1 MVSTENNEP
10 QQGQLQAESVDGRD
24 GGVTL
29 MDMLRI
35 IRKHVIAAIVTF
47 VVVFAAVCAYTLL
60 VPPKYSATVQVFAT
74 YSDTAANS
82 GDISSVNNAS
92 SYISN
97 QIKSYPTLATTES
110 VLQPVIDDLGL
121 TMTVKQLAAQLTVTN
136 PSQTAFVN
144 ITVENDSAQQAASIA
159 NAVAKSLSS
168 VVQTSLYASDQKSPV
183 KLSVVQQA
191 YEPTSPS
198 SPKVALNMA
207 IGIVAGVILGVFVAL
222 IKDMLSTHIQEAHD
236 LQEIIDAPIMG
247 RIPSDESLDKSV
259 PVMVSAPSSP
269 IAEEYRR
276 IRTNLSFTQ
285 PVEGT
290 KSRLVVISSVSP
302 NEGKTT
308 TSCNIAATLAE
319 NGASVLLIDADLRHP
334 SVANKLSL
342 EGNAGLTHVL
352 SGQAAVK
359 DVVQRYW
366 KPNLHIMPAGPKP
379 PNASSLLNSLTMKEL
394 IRQAL
399 TQYDYV
405 LVDTS
410 PMIVAN
416 DAAIFGAMG
425 NGIVLVS
432 GRGVTD
438 KRELRDIAAQLDNLG
453 VSVTGLVFNF
463 ARESKKT
470 SSYGNYYYNDDED
483 ESSRKKG
490 GKNRRKSSTAR
501 RAK

>member
-1 MVSTENNEP
+1 MVSTENNEL
-10 QQGQLQAESVDGRD
+10 QQDRSESAEGRD
-24 GGVTL
+24 SGVTL

-35 IRKHVIAAIVTF
+35 IRKHVIAAIITF

-60 VPPKYSATVQVFAT
+60 TPPKYSSTAQVFAT
-74 YSDTAANS
+74 YSDSAPNS
-82 GDISSVNNAS
+82 GDISTINSAS

-121 TMTVKQLAAQLTVTN
+121 TVTVKQLAAQLTVTN

-144 ITVENDSAQQAASIA
+144 ITVEDASPQQSAAIA
-159 NAVAKSLSS
+159 NAVAQSLSS
-168 VVQTSLYASDQKSPV
+168 VVQNSLYASDQKSPV

-207 IGIVAGVILGVFVAL
+207 IGIAAGAILGVFVAL
-222 IKDMLSTHIQEAHD
+222 IKDLLSTRIQEAHD

-247 RIPSDESLDKSV
+247 RIPDDEALKSST
-259 PVMVSAPSSP
+259 PVIISAPSSS

-334 SVANKLSL
+334 SVADKLSL
-342 EGNAGLTHVL
+342 EGNAGLAHVL

-379 PNASSLLNSLTMKEL
+379 PNASALLNSLTMKEL
-394 IRQAL
+394 IKQAL

-432 GRGVTD
+432 GRDVTD
-438 KRELRDIAAQLDNLG
+438 KRELRDIAAQLDNLD
-453 VSVTGLVFNF
+453 VSVTGFVFNF
-463 ARESKKT
+463 AKEGKKS
-470 SSYGNYYYNDDED
+470 SSYGNYYYDDDDESD
-483 ESSRKKG
+483 AKKKNQGRKKSG
-490 GKNRRKSSTAR
+490 AR
-501 RAK
+501 RAAR